1 MSIWLMQLNNE
12 MVKNADQQTLNK
24 STMRIA
30 IPTWNGR
37 VSPVFDTASRL
48 LVVETGEHGEHSR
61 FETDISEYFLPSK
74 VIGLTGL
81 GVKTLICGAISRPLA
96 FMVTNAGISLIP
108 WISGK
113 VEDVLGAFLSG
124 TLFDLR
130 FTMPGS
136 PGPWGT
142 DVRPRQGPGRG
153 RRRGIHYLYNTERR

>member
-1 MSIWLMQLNNE
+1 ML
-12 MVKNADQQTLNK
+12 KNADQQSLNK
-24 STMRIA
+24 TTMKIA

-48 LVVETGEHGEHSR
+48 LVVEAGDGGEYSR
-61 FETDISEYFLPSK
+61 FETDISEHFLPSK

-96 FMVTNAGISLIP
+96 FMVTNAGIRLIP

-113 VEDVLGAFLSG
+113 VDDVLGAFLSG

-136 PGPWGT
+136 PGPWRTEPRG
-142 DVRPRQGPGRG
+142 RQGIGRG
-153 RRRGIHYLYNTERR
+153 RRRGIHYSYTTERR

>member
-1 MSIWLMQLNNE
+1 VYDWGSLNDE
-12 MVKNADQQTLNK
+12 ALKAADQQTLNK
-24 STMRIA
+24 TSMKIA

-48 LVVETGEHGEHSR
+48 LVVEPGDGGEYSR
-61 FETDISEYFLPSK
+61 FETDISEHFLPSK
-74 VIGLTGL
+74 VMRLTGL
-81 GVKTLICGAISRPLA
+81 GVETLICGAISRPLA
-96 FMVTNAGISLIP
+96 SMVTTAGISLIP

-142 DVRPRQGPGRG
+142 DPRRRHGLGRG
-153 RRRGIHYLYNTERR
+153 RRRGIRYPYTIERR

>member
-1 MSIWLMQLNNE
+1 
-12 MVKNADQQTLNK
+12 VKAADKKTLNK
-24 STMRIA
+24 STMKIA

-48 LVVETGEHGEHSR
+48 LVVEAGNDAEYSR
-61 FETDISEYFLPSK
+61 FETDISEHFLPSK
-74 VIGLTGL
+74 VMRLTGL
-81 GVKTLICGAISRPLA
+81 GIETLICGAISRPLA
-96 FMVTNAGISLIP
+96 SMVTTAGIGLIP

-142 DVRPRQGPGRG
+142 DLHRRHGQGRG
-153 RRRGIHYLYNTERR
+153 RRRGIHYSYTPERR